1 MIITLIFFIF
11 QNNCFAKIR
20 GASKIDGL
28 YSTILSEQRDLLIQL
43 PNSYNQNKNLRYP
56 VMYLTDGLRNFN
68 HAAGTLD
75 LLTQSDEAQEM
86 IIVAI
91 KNTHR
96 TRDFTP
102 TYDESYNQWGF
113 SGGADKFL
121 NFIEQELMPYI
132 DKHYRTNDFNII
144 SGHSLGGLLTVYSLQ
159 TRPHLFQAHFAFSPS
174 LWWHNEMIFKNA
186 KSFFAN
192 TPELNNYLYL
202 NLANEGGIMLSAFDK
217 YKQLLQHYKPKGF
230 SYNIELD
237 DKENHSTSAMVGH
250 NKAYTQLYKKI
261 QCPKDVIAQG
271 FPAIEQYYSQLSK
284 NYGAEIKASY
294 NTLAQVAGMAFDNKD
309 ITTAIKAYE
318 SIILKFPH
326 LSDPYYRL
334 AYIYEANGD
343 FTDAIKNIDKALK
356 ISIDE
361 NVENNKYKSFRAYI
375 LSKIDRNIPI
385 KPLR

>member
-1 MIITLIFFIF
+1 M
-11 QNNCFAKIR
+11 
-20 GASKIDGL
+20 

-43 PNSYNQNKNLRYP
+43 PNSYSQNKNLRYP
-56 VMYLTDGLRNFN
+56 VIYLTDGLRNFN

-96 TRDFTP
+96 ARDFTP
-102 TYDESYNQWGF
+102 TYDESYNQWGI

-121 NFIEQELMPYI
+121 DFIEQELMPYI
-132 DKHYRTNDFNII
+132 DKKYRTNDFNIL
-144 SGHSLGGLLTVYSLQ
+144 SGHSLGGLLSVYALQ
-159 TRPHLFQAHFAFSPS
+159 TRSHLFQAYFAFSPS
-174 LWWHNEMIFKNA
+174 LWWHNEVIFKNA
-186 KSFFAN
+186 KNFFAN

-202 NLANEGGIMLSAFDK
+202 NLANEGGIMLSAFNK
-217 YKQLLQHYKPKGF
+217 YKQLLQRYKPKGF
-230 SYNIELD
+230 NYNIELD
-237 DKENHSTSAMVGH
+237 NEENHSTSAMVGH
-250 NKAYTQLYKKI
+250 NKAYRQLYKKI

-271 FPAIEQYYSQLSK
+271 FPAIEQYYSKLSK
-284 NYGAEIKASY
+284 TYGAEIKASY
-294 NTLAQVAGMAFDNKD
+294 NTLAQVAGIAFDNKD
-309 ITTAIKAYE
+309 ITAAINAYE
-318 SIILKFPH
+318 SIILMFPH

-334 AYIYEANGD
+334 SYIYEAND
-343 FTDAIKNIDKALK
+343 DLANAIKNIDKALK

-385 KPLR
+385 EPQG